1 MMQRIQNMNNKLMA
15 ILVLI
20 GILILAYFMNQT
32 GDQSLVYIWFIGC
45 FVGFVLQRSRF
56 CFASAFRD
64 LFLFGTSKT
73 LKGILIGLLVAT
85 IGFVIIMSKEIPFP
99 SFGGVPGQAHIL
111 PLGLSTIVGGI
122 SFGFGMVI
130 SGGCVSGSLY
140 RLAEGYIASAVTLF
154 GIMIGLALLFFS
166 WNWWWDRII
175 SYEPQIWLP
184 EYLGYGF
191 SLVITLLI
199 LFGLFVLV
207 IWIESRSS
215 ISFPD
220 LKENEFNDTFKS
232 RLETIFHSI
241 FVRGWSPLIGGAMLG
256 GLGVLL
262 YMVHMPLGVTGEL
275 GRWVTITVSTIGI
288 TLPELKGLSDLGG
301 CSGQSSE
308 SGIFGHT
315 FAVTVGVI
323 AGSLFAAMGSH
334 EFKLRFPREKRR
346 YIQALIG
353 GIIMGYGAGLA
364 IGCTIGAFFS
374 SIPSLSLSGWLF
386 GISLAIGAF
395 FGVKIIKKLA

>member
-1 MMQRIQNMNNKLMA
+1 MIQTIQNMNNKLMA

-73 LKGILIGLLVAT
+73 LKGILIGLFVAT

-99 SFGGVPGQAHIL
+99 SFGGIPGQAHIL

-166 WNWWWDRII
+166 WNWWWDTII
-175 SYEPQIWLP
+175 SYEPKIWLP

-191 SLVITLLI
+191 SLIITLLI
-199 LFGLFVLV
+199 LFSLFVLV

-220 LKENEFNDTFKS
+220 LKENESNETFKG
-232 RLETIFHSI
+232 RLETIFRSI
-241 FVRGWSPLIGGAMLG
+241 FVRGWSPLIGGAILG

-275 GRWVTITVSTIGI
+275 GRWVTITLSTIGI
-288 TLPELKGLSDLGG
+288 ALPELRGLSDLGG
-301 CSGQSSE
+301 CSGQGSE

-395 FGVKIIKKLA
+395 FGVKVIKKLA